1 MAGFANR
8 AQCLDKLTTALSAI
22 AEGRNLKDRKLQAQI
37 LRNKLVRAIEF
48 YRNRIA
54 AERHYASFVEPWERE
69 QQRPDGWL
77 CYLIRLTSNKR
88 SISRRHGSKPLGNL
102 KSAIENAK
110 TARNV
115 MQLSPVEQRA
125 FEILKGKR
133 LGSKKH
139 PIERRAILLAKAVE
153 AGGWFLVHRPG
164 GRPTGTWL
172 RKRKNKGDRSFGALK
187 PLLTISDVILILAP
201 IIETFAGCKIRLR
214 SEAFDAL
221 YHAICAYSDLVQ
233 RNTPGR
239 DLSISRNAVYQ
250 ALRRARPELARRER
264 IALDIARRHLLRIL
278 NLLPILRKQCART
291 T

>member
-1 MAGFANR
+1 LKGILCTIAKGR
-8 AQCLDKLTTALSAI
+8 KLDEADP
-22 AEGRNLKDRKLQAQI
+22 ELQAQAI
-37 LRNKLVRAIEF
+37 KNKLVRAIEF

-139 PIERRAILLAKAVE
+139 PTERRAILLAKAVE

-172 RKRKNKGDRSFGALK
+172 RKRKNKGDRSFGTLK

-214 SEAFDAL
+214 GEAFDAL
-221 YHAICAYSDLVQ
+221 YHAVCAYSDLVQ

-278 NLLPILRKQCART
+278 KLLPILRKQCART